1 MQITRREKLLAV
13 ALGIFVSVWTLFA
26 FAVNPAR
33 DRIETLNRLIPE
45 KQNELRKLQA
55 KSSEYIFLQDS
66 INRLRTKIAN
76 QQDSFQLLPFL
87 ETLIRQS
94 GLEKK
99 VVSMKQQVMLL
110 DKQYSQTIV
119 EVRLQNLTLSQ
130 LIDLLRKVESSDV
143 LAKTKMLS
151 IKRNAIDTGLL
162 DSAFEVYSAQLS
174 HPEVALL

>member
-13 ALGIFVSVWTLFA
+13 ALGIFVSVWSLFA

-66 INRLRTKIAN
+66 ISRLRTKIAD
-76 QQDSFQLLPFL
+76 QQNSFQLLPFL

-110 DKQYSQTIV
+110 DKEYSQTIV

-151 IKRNAIDTGLL
+151 IKRSAIDTGLL

>member
-13 ALGIFVSVWTLFA
+13 ALGIFVSVWSLFA

-66 INRLRTKIAN
+66 INRLRTKIAD
-76 QQDSFQLLPFL
+76 QQNSFQLLPFL

-110 DKQYSQTIV
+110 DKEYSQTIV

-151 IKRNAIDTGLL
+151 IKRSAIDTGLL

>member
-13 ALGIFVSVWTLFA
+13 ALGIFVSVWSLFA

-66 INRLRTKIAN
+66 ISRLRTKIAD

-174 HPEVALL
+174 HPEIARL